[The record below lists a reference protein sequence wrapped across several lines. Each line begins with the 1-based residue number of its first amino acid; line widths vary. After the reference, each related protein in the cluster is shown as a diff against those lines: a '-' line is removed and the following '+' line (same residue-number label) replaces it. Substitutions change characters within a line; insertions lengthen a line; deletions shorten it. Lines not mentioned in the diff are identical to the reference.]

1 MFVYVCLYVICMFLY
16 ILLVSSYIYTSSYMF
31 VYFVFLLE
39 LKFVF
44 SKIKMFKLLFILFV
58 IKQMFVY
65 ITLYD
70 IITYIVRKID
80 DNLFS
85 FTFPRK
91 KGCVIKEAVANK
103 EDRHCCTPILG
114 QICGLVS
121 WLVTLYWWETFLQYI
136 AKGWVLI
143 KK

>member
-1 MFVYVCLYVICMFLY
+1 MFVYVCLYVICMFLH